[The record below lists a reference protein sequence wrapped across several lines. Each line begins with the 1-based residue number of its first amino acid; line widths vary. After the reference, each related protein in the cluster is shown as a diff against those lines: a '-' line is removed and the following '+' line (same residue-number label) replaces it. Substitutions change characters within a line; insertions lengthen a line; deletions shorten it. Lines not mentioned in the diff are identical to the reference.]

1 MSGARCELG
10 KIIFWNQEVD
20 LMNWELWT
28 HLWSTWIPQEDD
40 AASSP
45 VTDSRGLLLFMG
57 YGLGAEKTLE
67 PFRTHPKLQSPTCFF
82 HFRLPG
88 IWFFPDYRQFQ
99 MGKKRL
105 QKSNSQAVIFRY
117 VKVTPFANL
126 PTLSNIDS
134 QNASVFC
141 WKEMW
146 KVPKTPSIFL

>member
-1 MSGARCELG
+1 MFEISLSRETTQRKMLWSWAKELPSNQTLSGTRCELG
-10 KIIFWNQEVD
+10 KILVWNQEVD

-45 VTDSRGLLLFMG
+45 VTDSQGLLLFMG

-67 PFRTHPKLQSPTCFF
+67 PFRTHPKLQSPTCCFF
-82 HFRLPG
+82 IFACL
-88 IWFFPDYRQFQ
+88 ISDFFPDYRHYQ

-117 VKVTPFANL
+117 VKVT
-126 PTLSNIDS
+126 
-134 QNASVFC
+134 
-141 WKEMW
+141 
-146 KVPKTPSIFL
+146 